1 MSMVDRLVRLYPRPF
16 QAQWGAD
23 IRASTV
29 RAHDVP
35 GLALGIVDMW
45 LHPAVWPADTRQ
57 RRLNRVCVT
66 AVALAMASWLL
77 SHLLVETDGHLVA
90 DSTREAGLAASAV
103 AIAIGAVFVAPWP
116 RADTALLR
124 WLAAESVK
132 RLTIPTAVAAGAA
145 LFAHTVAPS
154 APVALRLFILVCW
167 YLAIATG
174 LFQTCRILAT
184 MDPARSRLPSTA
196 RIHAGMALL
205 TTATAASAAV
215 VLSFAATT
223 RTEVALPAVAGVAL
237 AALTLLSVSTTRDLT
252 MVTAG
257 ELPATRG

>member
-35 GLALGIVDMW
+35 GLALGIADMW
-45 LHPAVWPADTRQ
+45 LHPAVWPAATRE

-66 AVALAMASWLL
+66 
-77 SHLLVETDGHLVA
+77 
-90 DSTREAGLAASAV
+90 AV

-116 RADTALLR
+116 RADAALLR
-124 WLAAESVK
+124 WLAAESVR

>member
-57 RRLNRVCVT
+57 RRLNRVCVA

-77 SHLLVETDGHLVA
+77 SHLLAETDGHLVA
-90 DSTREAGLAASAV
+90 DAAREAGLATSAV
-103 AIAIGAVFVAPWP
+103 AIAVGAVLVAPWP
-116 RADTALLR
+116 RGEAAMIR
-124 WLAAESVK
+124 WLAAELVK
-132 RLTIPTAVAAGAA
+132 RLTIPVVVGAAAA
-145 LFAHTVAPS
+145 LFARTVATS
-154 APVALRLFILVCW
+154 APMALRLVILVCW
-167 YLAIATG
+167 YLAIAG
-174 LFQTCRILAT
+174 ALFQTCRILAT
-184 MDPARSRLPSTA
+184 MDPTRSRVPSTT
-196 RIHAGMALL
+196 RVHAGMALL
-205 TTATAASAAV
+205 TTATAATAAM

-223 RTEVALPAVAGVAL
+223 RTEVALPAIAGVAL
-237 AALTLLSVSTTRDLT
+237 AALTLLAVSTTRDLA
-252 MVTAG
+252 MVTSAG
-257 ELPATRG
+257 LRSTRT

>member
-1 MSMVDRLVRLYPRPF
+1 MSIVDRLVRLYPQPF

-29 RAHDVP
+29 RIHDVP
-35 GLALGIVDMW
+35 GLALGIADMW

-77 SHLLVETDGHLVA
+77 SHLLVETDGHLTA
-90 DSTREAGLAASAV
+90 DATREAGLATSAV
-103 AIAIGAVFVAPWP
+103 GIAIGAVLVAPWP
-116 RADTALLR
+116 RVDAAMVR

-132 RLTIPTAVAAGAA
+132 RLTIPAAVGAGAV
-145 LFAHTVAPS
+145 LFAHTAAPS
-154 APVALRLFILVCW
+154 APVALRLVILVCW
-167 YLAIATG
+167 YLAIASA

-184 MDPARSRLPSTA
+184 MDPARSRLPS
-196 RIHAGMALL
+196 
-205 TTATAASAAV
+205 ATAAV

-223 RTEVALPAVAGVAL
+223 RTEVALPAAAGVAL
-237 AALTLLSVSTTRDLT
+237 AALTLMSVSTTRDLT
-252 MVTAG
+252 MVTSG
-257 ELPATRG
+257 ELPATRT